1 LENEHLRTAIT
12 RAGLTLEEFADIV
25 QVDVKTV
32 QRWLA
37 GRTAPYPRNRARVAG
52 ALDTTEH
59 ALWPNAVAP
68 PTGSPERG
76 QPIPMAT
83 DVVAGYGYATD
94 RDAPNPVDV
103 LRSAAERIELVLPNV
118 TPDIVDLLL
127 AKADEGCRARVIVEN
142 PAGQLEPLLGS
153 DGIDIHASRGGK
165 HYGLYRA
172 DEQMLLSLR
181 RIGVLR
187 EAPPV
192 ILIQRRTSAGLFD
205 RLADEFDERWGQTT
219 PLPTRERLHA
229 YLAKVELEP
238 SPEPDV
244 EPDPRPP
251 QSPAPPTEPRP
262 EPPRRWPG
270 RRA

>member
-32 QRWLA
+32 RRWLA
-37 GRTAPYPRNRARVAG
+37 GRTPYPRHRTRVAG

-59 ALWPNAVAP
+59 ALWPNTVPAP
-68 PTGSPERG
+68 TESPERG
-76 QPIPMAT
+76 QRMPVVT

-103 LRSAAERIELVLPNV
+103 LRAAAERIELIVPNV
-118 TPDIVDLLL
+118 MAGIVDLLL
-127 AKADEGCRARVIVEN
+127 AKAAEGCHARAIIED
-142 PAGQLEPLLGS
+142 PDGQVEPLLGI
-153 DGIDIHASRGGK
+153 DGIEIHASPGAGN
-165 HYGLYRA
+165 YGLYRT
-172 DEQMLLSLR
+172 DEQMLLALH
-181 RIGVLR
+181 RIGVPS
-187 EAPPV
+187 ESPPL
-192 ILIQRRTSAGLFD
+192 ILIQRRTSRGLFD
-205 RLADEFDERWGQTT
+205 RLADEFDERWERTT
-219 PLPTRERLHA
+219 PLPTRDLLHA
-229 YLAKVELEP
+229 YLAEVELERP
-238 SPEPDV
+238 HEPDIEPEP
-244 EPDPRPP
+244 RLS

>member
-37 GRTAPYPRNRARVAG
+37 GRTAPYRRNRARVAG
-52 ALDTTEH
+52 ALDTTED
-59 ALWPNAVAP
+59 ALWPDAGRP
-68 PTGSPERG
+68 PTESPERG
-76 QPIPMAT
+76 QPMPVVT
-83 DVVAGYGYATD
+83 DVVAGYGYSTD
-94 RDAPNPVDV
+94 RDAPKPVDV

-127 AKADEGCRARVIVEN
+127 AKAAEGCRARAIIEN
-142 PAGQLEPLLGS
+142 PDRQLESLLGI
-153 DGIDIHASRGGK
+153 DGIEIHASHGGRND
-165 HYGLYRA
+165 GLHRA
-172 DEQMLLSLR
+172 DEQMLLALHC
-181 RIGVLR
+181 IGVLR
-187 EAPPV
+187 EPPPV

-205 RLADEFDERWGQTT
+205 RLAEEFGQRWEQTT

-229 YLAKVELEP
+229 YLAEAALEP

-244 EPDPRPP
+244 EPDPRLP
-251 QSPAPPTEPRP
+251 QSAAAATEPRP

>member
-12 RAGLTLEEFADIV
+12 RAGLTLGEFADIV

-37 GRTAPYPRNRARVAG
+37 GRIPYPRHRARVAG

-59 ALWPNAVAP
+59 ALWPNAVP
-68 PTGSPERG
+68 PPAESPEGG
-76 QPIPMAT
+76 QPVPVVT

-103 LRSAAERIELVLPNV
+103 LRSAAERIELITPNV
-118 TPDIVDLLL
+118 IPGIVDLLL
-127 AKADEGCRARVIVEN
+127 AKAAEGCHARAIFEE
-142 PAGQLEPLLGS
+142 PDGQVEPLLGI
-153 DGIDIHASRGGK
+153 DGIEIHASPGGEN
-165 HYGLYRA
+165 YGLYRA
-172 DEQMLLSLR
+172 DEQMLLALH
-181 RIGVLR
+181 RIGVHSEPSPL
-187 EAPPV
+187 
-192 ILIQRRTSAGLFD
+192 ILLQRLTSAGLFD
-205 RLADEFDERWGQTT
+205 RLADEFDERWEQTT
-219 PLPTRERLHA
+219 PLPTRERLRA
-229 YLAKVELEP
+229 YLAEVELEH

-251 QSPAPPTEPRP
+251 QSPAAATEPRP

>member
-1 LENEHLRTAIT
+1 LENEHLRAAIT
-12 RAGLTLEEFADIV
+12 RAGLTVEEFADVV

-68 PTGSPERG
+68 PTESPERG
-76 QPIPMAT
+76 QPMPMAA
-83 DVVAGYGYATD
+83 DVVAGYGHGTD

-103 LRSAAERIELVLPNV
+103 LRSAAERIELVPNL

-127 AKADEGCRARVIVEN
+127 AKANEGCRARAIIEN
-142 PAGQLEPLLGS
+142 PAGQVEALLGI
-153 DGIDIHASRGGK
+153 DGIEIHASRGGK
-165 HYGLYRA
+165 NYGLHRA
-172 DEQMLLSLR
+172 DGQMLLALHC
-181 RIGVLR
+181 IGVVR
-187 EAPPV
+187 EPPPV

-229 YLAKVELEP
+229 YLAEVELEP

-244 EPDPRPP
+244 EPGPRPP
-251 QSPAPPTEPRP
+251 QSPAPRTELRP

>member
-37 GRTAPYPRNRARVAG
+37 GRTTPYPRHRTRVAG
-52 ALDTTEH
+52 ALDTTER

-68 PTGSPERG
+68 PTESPERG
-76 QPIPMAT
+76 QPMPVVT

-94 RDAPNPVDV
+94 RGAPNPVDV

-127 AKADEGCRARVIVEN
+127 AKAAEGCRARAIIEN
-142 PAGQLEPLLGS
+142 PDGQLESLLGI
-153 DGIDIHASRGGK
+153 DGIEIHASRGGK
-165 HYGLYRA
+165 NYGLHRA
-172 DEQMLLSLR
+172 DEQMLLALHC
-181 RIGVLR
+181 IGVIR
-187 EAPPV
+187 EPPPV

-229 YLAKVELEP
+229 YLAEVELEP